1 MEVLNN
7 QQRKKFDESN
17 DEEFY
22 SDPKFVYHLDA
33 NFRQNLSSL
42 YESEIDNNSIV
53 LDLMSSW
60 DSYLPKRK
68 KYKKVIG
75 HGLNKQELEKNK
87 ILDSY
92 WVQNFNLNQELPLD
106 TDSVDYCLMV
116 AAWQYLQ
123 YPENL
128 TKEVARILSSQGK
141 FIIAFSNRAFWH
153 KTPKIWTSS
162 TEEERIKYVKKILIT
177 NGFNEP
183 KIIQKFNEPGFNIL
197 NILKKDPFYCLI
209 GTKEEIS
216 S

>member
-7 QQRKKFDESN
+7 YQRKKLDESN
-17 DEEFY
+17 DAEFY

-33 NFRQNLSSL
+33 NFRKYLSDI
-42 YESEIDNNSIV
+42 YKNEITENSTV

-60 DSYLPKRK
+60 DSYLPEGR

-87 ILDSY
+87 IFNTY
-92 WVQNFNLNQELPLD
+92 WIQNFNLNQEIPLD
-106 TDSVDYCLMV
+106 SETVDYCLMV

-128 TKEVARILSSQGK
+128 TNEIARILSDQGK
-141 FIIAFSNRAFWH
+141 FIISFSNRAFWH
-153 KTPKIWTSS
+153 KSPNIWTKS
-162 TEEERIKYVKKILIT
+162 TEEERVKYVRKVLIT

-183 KIIQKFNEPGFNIL
+183 KIIKKFNEPAL
-197 NILKKDPFYCLI
+197 NIFNFLSKDPFYCLI
-209 GTKEEIS
+209 ATKE
-216 S
+216 